1 MKGTFGGMDNNNN
14 KVTDKNEEVLCYL
27 MICSGHCFEWSLDI
41 LPVCETVPS
50 LAY

>member
-1 MKGTFGGMDNNNN
+1 MKGAFGEMDKINN
-14 KVTDKNEEVLCYL
+14 KVTDKNKDA
-27 MICSGHCFEWSLDI
+27 MICSGHCFEWSPDI